1 MSGYGHTGEKKGM
14 STLTQPTVDLLRDL
28 EGVFAEHEPFR
39 VRYAPDELICQAGS
53 YAAGVYLVTTGI
65 VHESYVDPVRK
76 GGEVSMGLLGPLS
89 LIGTEFLLPD
99 GLRLH
104 RVSCR
109 AVTGVTLSFLERSA
123 FETAMETHDVL
134 RHFLVVHLAERSFN
148 LIRALWRSRRGPLER
163 AHALLLDLVPFGE
176 LTADGHVTLPAEID
190 LQRLAG
196 LSYVSYRRV
205 RQLCQSLPG
214 VEWDGKRLVLLPGEL
229 DLRRAQEA

>member
-1 MSGYGHTGEKKGM
+1 MSA
-14 STLTQPTVDLLRDL
+14 LTQPAVGLLRDL
-28 EGVFAEHEPFR
+28 EGLFAEHEPFR

-65 VHESYVDPVRK
+65 VHESYVDFVDK
-76 GGEVSMGLLGPLS
+76 GRDVSTSLLGPLS

-123 FETAMETHDVL
+123 FETAVEAHDVL
-134 RHFLVVHLAERSFN
+134 RHFLAVHLAERSFD
-148 LIRALWRSRRGPLER
+148 LIRALWRSQLGPAER
-163 AHALLLDLVPFGE
+163 VRAVLLDLVPFGE
-176 LTADGHVTLPAEID
+176 PTADGHVTLPAEID
-190 LQRLAG
+190 LQQLAG

-205 RQLCQSLPG
+205 RQVCQSLPG
-214 VEWDGKRLVLLPGEL
+214 VEWGDEGCVLSPGEL
-229 DLRRAQEA
+229 DPRRSRET